1 MVAVDAKT
9 GEGGRA
15 AYLRRRR
22 DATRAA
28 ILLAGRQ
35 VFARATYIEA
45 RIDDIIRAA
54 GVSRATFYAHFAT
67 KLDLAYAIYDEIAPQ
82 TTALFARLPGL
93 VDGDA
98 LAMRGWLLEF
108 VGLYVGHRYVTPLIA
123 QLQLFEDS
131 FRQRMAADGDALID
145 LVGRAGVPSF
155 ARAMGKSEDAARQ
168 RIRARLLF
176 NRVAYVCAQV
186 ARGEIASEQADTWLA
201 VVGEE
206 MIAFLREPD
215 AA

>member
-1 MVAVDAKT
+1 MAE
-9 GEGGRA
+9 EGGRA

-22 DATRAA
+22 AATRAA

-35 VFARATYIEA
+35 VFARANYVQA
-45 RIDDIIRAA
+45 KIDDIIRTAR
-54 GVSRATFYAHFAT
+54 VSRATFYSHFGT

-82 TTALFARLPGL
+82 TMALFGRLPSL
-93 VDGDA
+93 VDRDA

-131 FRQRMAADGDALID
+131 FRKRMADDGDALID
-145 LVGRAGVPSF
+145 LVAGAGVPSF
-155 ARAMGKSEDAARQ
+155 MRATGQGEDAVRQ

-176 NRVAYVCAQV
+176 NRVAMVCAQI
-186 ARGEIASEQADTWLA
+186 ARGEIASEHADRWLEL
-201 VVGEE
+201 VGEE
-206 MIAFLREPD
+206 MMHFLQEP
-215 AA
+215 ANA